1 MAWKGGWVILM
12 LFGPSEKGR
21 DGADR
26 LNTLKIFIISFTPQY
41 LISCFG
47 YLFKSSVD
55 DHLAIYSLDI
65 WPLSSKHIY
74 SPDVHIH
81 SFTQPVFI
89 RHVDLPQHLSLVAL
103 FGCSGPQLR
112 CPSAG
117 IWHFDETD
125 GRNPEDDQVGRRN
138 ETNNETTSCFRMSH
152 LMVVAQPGTVVLLS
166 YSYIVIVKMGL
177 CSPNLLQG
185 RDDDKLIIASVF
197 WIFYMMIC
205 WW

>member
-47 YLFKSSVD
+47 YLFTSSVD

-103 FGCSGPQLR
+103 SGCSLPQLR

-125 GRNPEDDQVGRRN
+125 GRNPEDEQVGRRN
-138 ETNNETTSCFRMSH
+138 SGKWPGVKLKQQAVSGCHISSCCPAMEGC
-152 LMVVAQPGTVVLLS
+152 LIVL
-166 YSYIVIVKMGL
+166 KMGL
-177 CSPNLLQG
+177 CSPNILQG

>member
-103 FGCSGPQLR
+103 SACWVPQLR

-125 GRNPEDDQVGRRN
+125 GRNPEDEQVGRRN
-138 ETNNETTSCFRMSH
+138 SGKWPGVKLKQQAFSGCHILWLLPSH
-152 LMVVAQPGTVVLLS
+152 MDGC
-166 YSYIVIVKMGL
+166 YIFLKAVL

-205 WW
+205 WR

>member
-12 LFGPSEKGR
+12 LFGPNEKGS

-81 SFTQPVFI
+81 SFTQSVFI

-103 FGCSGPQLR
+103 SGCSVPQLR

-117 IWHFDETD
+117 IWHFDEND
-125 GRNPEDDQVGRRN
+125 GRNPEDEQMGRRN
-138 ETNNETTSCFRMSH
+138 SGKWPGVKLKQQAVSGCHILWLLPSH
-152 LMVVAQPGTVVLLS
+152 MDGC
-166 YSYIVIVKMGL
+166 YIFLKAVL

>member
-26 LNTLKIFIISFTPQY
+26 LNTLKIFIISSTPQY

-103 FGCSGPQLR
+103 SVCWVPQLR

-125 GRNPEDDQVGRRN
+125 GRNPEDEQVGRRN
-138 ETNNETTSCFRMSH
+138 SGKWPGVKLKQQAFSGCHILWLLPSH
-152 LMVVAQPGTVVLLS
+152 MDGC
-166 YSYIVIVKMGL
+166 YIFLKAGL
-177 CSPNLLQG
+177 CSPNLLH
-185 RDDDKLIIASVF
+185 DDDKLIIASIF
-197 WIFYMMIC
+197 WIFYMIIC